1 MLWSRG
7 WVSVGS
13 FAGCFLVGALCVCVV
28 WLLAPEPLCF
38 HSFSGCLPLRSVFLL
53 FLFCCFLAMPPFISP
68 GPYFLSCGIV
78 FSHLHYFP
86 NFCVCSRLWKLGF
99 TLFFGVRSPVS
110 ALFSPCSSVF
120 FLSSLHTLWVCLLF
134 PFTTMTFTLLL
145 PTVSCTCSQL
155 CFLGQFL
162 HVERGRVILTMAIC
176 LFKIPSSGDCLTLA
190 VLGLQIP

>member
-1 MLWSRG
+1 MKDGFRRRKADPRFW
-7 WVSVGS
+7 
-13 FAGCFLVGALCVCVV
+13 GALALEPWLGFCGLLRGLLPRRCAVCVV

-78 FSHLHYFP
+78 FSHLRYFP

-110 ALFSPCSSVF
+110 ALFSRVLQFSS
-120 FLSSLHTLWVCLLF
+120 F
-134 PFTTMTFTLLL
+134 PRCIHCGSA
-145 PTVSCTCSQL
+145 SCFHSQ
-155 CFLGQFL
+155 
-162 HVERGRVILTMAIC
+162 
-176 LFKIPSSGDCLTLA
+176 P
-190 VLGLQIP
+190 